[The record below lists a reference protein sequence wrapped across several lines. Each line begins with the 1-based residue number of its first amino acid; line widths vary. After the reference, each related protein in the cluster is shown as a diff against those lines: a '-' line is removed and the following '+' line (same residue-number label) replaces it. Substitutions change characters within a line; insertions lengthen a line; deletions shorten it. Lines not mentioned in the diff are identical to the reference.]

1 MKLIR
6 FGDIKIISKKMGWV
20 CLNVVMGKSFKTE
33 FTIKVSQGQIQT
45 MYQPIPTTE
54 NSDTSISE
62 YKHVQECLSRFWKT
76 HAGTYSE
83 TGISREGYGL
93 SFPTYL

>member
-6 FGDIKIISKKMGWV
+6 FGDIKIISKTMGWV

-54 NSDTSISE
+54 NSDTSVSINM
-62 YKHVQECLSRFWKT
+62 YRNV
-76 HAGTYSE
+76 
-83 TGISREGYGL
+83 
-93 SFPTYL
+93 